1 MCMSE
6 DSVDQLIR
14 ELEGLRVQEQA
25 ILRRL
30 VAARARETRNP
41 ETRRSH
47 TRDGTQVAGFRI
59 GDRVRITNEVRSPI
73 GRRVNS
79 RDRTGTVTKI
89 TRKRVF
95 IQTDNGGSMNRAPT
109 NLQVIEDEAQ

>member
-6 DSVDQLIR
+6 DSVDQLIQ

-30 VAARARETRNP
+30 VAARARETRNH

-47 TRDGTQVAGFRI
+47 TRDETQVAGFRI

-89 TRKRVF
+89 T